1 MTTPDLTAGI
11 RVFHSPQ
18 YFADIGAHIMPI
30 RKFGLVRQAIEAS
43 GLPVR
48 LCDPHRA
55 SDAELLTV
63 HTEPY
68 VRAVDTG
75 EPPALASSQ
84 KFPWSPALAEAV
96 RWTNGGTIDA
106 ASAALDDGIAGNLA
120 SGFHHSHADHGQ
132 GFCTFNGLVIA
143 LEILRRASRLRR
155 GLVLDMDLHYGNGT
169 ASLLSTRPWAFQL
182 SIYGNWYKQNLA
194 YRDVES
200 ERAPDTD
207 NAWSIPVP
215 NGATGD
221 QYLDILKGSLERAI
235 DRARPDLLLFQAGA
249 DPYQEDP
256 YSPLLVD
263 HDALAAR
270 DRYVFEVARARGLP
284 VAWVLA
290 GGYTPQVE
298 KVVQVHLNTFRAAT
312 SVFLGVT

>member
-1 MTTPDLTAGI
+1 MSDVLLSQGI
-11 RVFHSPQ
+11 QVFHSPR

-30 RKFGLVRQAIEAS
+30 RKFGLVRSAIEGS

-55 SDAELLTV
+55 TDDELLTV
-63 HTEPY
+63 HTPEY
-68 VRAVDTG
+68 LRAMWTG
-75 EPPALASSQ
+75 QPPALASSQ
-84 KFPWSPALAEAV
+84 KFPWSPELAEAV

-106 ASAALDDGIAGNLA
+106 AAAALDDGIAGNLA

-132 GFCTFNGLVIA
+132 GFCTFNGLVVA
-143 LEILRRASRLRR
+143 MELLRRAGRIQRA
-155 GLVLDMDLHYGNGT
+155 LVLDMDLHYGNGT

-215 NGATGD
+215 NGADGG
-221 QYLDILKGSLERAI
+221 QYLDLLRGSLDGAI
-235 DRARPDLLLFQAGA
+235 DRARPDLLLYQAGA

-256 YSPLLVD
+256 YSPLRVD
-263 HDALAAR
+263 HDALMAR
-270 DRYVFEVARARGLP
+270 DRFVFETARARGLP